1 MSKTF
6 HGKVVLVTGGTSGI
20 GRETAAAFAARGAKV
35 AVAGRRQDEGDKT
48 VQLIQDSGGE
58 AHFVKADISRP
69 DQVVALVA
77 DVVGRYGGLDIA
89 FNNAGIEG
97 TPFVPLE
104 NYSEETWDSVIK
116 INLKGLFLCMKH
128 ELPHLV
134 KNKGAMVNMASVA
147 GLTGGRLGAA
157 YYASKHGVVGMTKST
172 AMEYA
177 DKGVRINAVA
187 RGVISTDMAT
197 RAFFQDPT
205 VTARIKS
212 LHPMGRLGNPTEV
225 ANAVLWLCSSESSF
239 TTGHVLSVD
248 GGFVVP

>member
-1 MSKTF
+1 MSNSF
-6 HGKVVLVTGGTSGI
+6 HGKVALVTGGTSGI
-20 GRETAAAFAARGAKV
+20 GRETAAAFAARGARV
-35 AVAGRRQDEGDKT
+35 VVAGRREDEGSKT
-48 VQLIQDSGGE
+48 VELIRAGGGD
-58 AHFVKADISRP
+58 AHFVKTNVSQS
-69 DQVVALVA
+69 DQVAALVA
-77 DVVGRYGGLDIA
+77 EVVGRYGGLDMA

-97 TPFVPLE
+97 TPFVTLE
-104 NYSEETWDSVIK
+104 NYSEEIWDSVLQ
-116 INLKGLFLCMKH
+116 INLKGLFLSMKY

-134 KNKGAMVNMASVA
+134 KSKGTMVNMASVA

-157 YYASKHGVVGMTKST
+157 YYASKHGVVGITR
-172 AMEYA
+172 AAAIEYA

-187 RGVISTDMAT
+187 PGVIATDMAT
-197 RAFFQDPT
+197 RAFFQDPA

-212 LHPMGRLGNPTEV
+212 LHPMGRLGVPGEV